1 MDAFCSALGRV
12 PCVLP
17 MVSRSEAWRW
27 PLSTQ
32 ATNATAFFH
41 FYFFMVDSMVAS
53 LLPFLD
59 PVLES
64 LRVEVEMLWVGEAG
78 L

>member
-1 MDAFCSALGRV
+1 M
-12 PCVLP
+12 LP

-32 ATNATAFFH
+32 ATNAQHFFT
-41 FYFFMVDSMVAS
+41 FIFFMVDLMVAS
-53 LLPFLD
+53 LLPFFD